1 MRVQAGRLLLTISS
15 AVLALGASAATG
27 TTIHDLVRIK
37 GHEHNVLTGLGI
49 VINEKQGIIL
59 ITGNVEIAPVGITHK
74 GLSITRITPSPVPT
88 PAQPVYSTRR
98 WVDLYTSGRQTR
110 QATRLLDLLTALEQ
124 LNVPVEDQIAVI
136 YELKK
141 TGALHA
147 QIVDK

>member
-27 TTIHDLVRIK
+27 TAIQDLVHIK

-49 VINEKQGIIL
+49 VI
-59 ITGNVEIAPVGITHK
+59 
-74 GLSITRITPSPVPT
+74 GLDTT
-88 PAQPVYSTRR
+88 
-98 WVDLYTSGRQTR
+98 GRQTR
-110 QATRLLDLLTALEQ
+110 QATRLLDLLTALDQ
-124 LNVPVEDQIAVI
+124 LKVPVEDQIAVI